1 MITKKMEAALNEQI
15 KEELASAY
23 LYLSMSAHF
32 AAEGWDGMAGWMR
45 VQAGEE
51 QEHAMRLFDHI
62 VDRGGK
68 VKLHALAAPE
78 TKWASPLAAFKAAY
92 KHEQHITGCIHGLV
106 ELVQK
111 EKDHAAG
118 AMLQWFVT
126 EQVEEEDHASKV
138 VQLLER
144 MGTEGRG
151 LVIADRELGR
161 RVAEKE

>member
-1 MITKKMEAALNEQI
+1 MIGKKMEASLNEQI

-62 VDRGGK
+62 VERGGK

-106 ELVQK
+106 ELAQK
-111 EKDHAAG
+111 ERDHAAG

-126 EQVEEEDHASKV
+126 EQVEEEDHAGKA

-144 MGTEGRG
+144 MGTEGRD

-161 RVAEKE
+161 RVAEKA